1 MKEASLKW
9 LQVHDSNFMI
19 FWKRQNYGD
28 SKKKKKKKNQQL
40 PGVMGKEGMKMWVEQ
55 REFLGQWNY
64 CMKLIVDICHL
75 ICHFS
80 KLKERTA
87 QRVNPCVKYGLLL
100 IIMYQHWLINCNK
113 CATIMQNVNNRWG
126 GLRPGWEWGGK
137 WELSTFCNIFLQ
149 T

>member
-28 SKKKKKKKNQQL
+28 SKKKKNQQL

-64 CMKLIVDICHL
+64 CMKL
-75 ICHFS
+75 
-80 KLKERTA
+80 
-87 QRVNPCVKYGLLL
+87 
-100 IIMYQHWLINCNK
+100 
-113 CATIMQNVNNRWG
+113 
-126 GLRPGWEWGGK
+126 
-137 WELSTFCNIFLQ
+137 
-149 T
+149 